1 MKNIKKLLLI
11 ISLIISTAAFANVEA
26 ANVPHI
32 NNVNTI
38 QNLAKIRFNNRSD
51 HYMTIKIIYSYG
63 GLYTT
68 ITLPPNEARNVT
80 FGKSGSFKMKI
91 KATHHGVTSYHDGGD
106 FSVTCN
112 NYEWTE
118 GEMTFTMSSYGTGL
132 GPSISAKEFESNY

>member
-32 NNVNTI
+32 NYVNAT

>member
-32 NNVNTI
+32 NNVNAT

-91 KATHHGVTSYHDGGD
+91 KATHNGMTSYHDGGD
-106 FSVTCN
+106 FSVTCTK
-112 NYEWTE
+112 YEWTE

>member
-32 NNVNTI
+32 NNVNAT

>member
-1 MKNIKKLLLI
+1 MKNLKKILLI
-11 ISLIISTAAFANVEA
+11 VCLTISTTAFTNVEA
-26 ANVPHI
+26 ANDLDIKHEYSE
-32 NNVNTI
+32 

-68 ITLPPNEARNVT
+68 ITLPPYEAKNVT

-112 NYEWTE
+112 KYEWTE